1 LAALH
6 REGEVLSMTEG
17 EDAMTVH
24 IRLPNSAMGQFVPF
38 LTGGAGTGTGEDRTG
53 TGEDSP

>member
-38 LTGGAGTGTGEDRTG
+38 LTDEA
-53 TGEDSP
+53 EDSP